1 MKMEKTTKTS
11 IGVGWC
17 AHGLVPPPRVEA
29 RRRIPP
35 LVFILLAQFCWLSGA
50 AQTGSGNSIAG
61 QVGAAGIEGA
71 TVFLCDAKSGL
82 PLDEKTHQQMTRTN
96 SGEFLRASSDAA
108 GRFCFT
114 NIPPG
119 SYRLVA
125 QSFRGAE
132 PAEKRRRYVSTI
144 PPAENVEL
152 HGVAE
157 NVEVPS
163 ASATNVLIQPLGKGV
178 ITFDQNFPNDGG
190 YLLLS
195 TRPVSG
201 DAILG
206 FLGWNKDFV
215 SHLVGVGCVP
225 RGQTLR
231 VSGLPE
237 RDIQSVIF
245 VNDNSPGFG
254 ATFYGTL
261 PETPQR
267 MPIVAGWSDG
277 QHEPP
282 PRIRHIM
289 NVLGTN
295 NITADTFLQ
304 LQKPRGSLQ
313 ELAQALGPL
322 DRVVVLPNG
331 DKATVADVFACIGYK
346 RLLDAA
352 EARRQKQ

>member
-1 MKMEKTTKTS
+1 MKWK
-11 IGVGWC
+11 
-17 AHGLVPPPRVEA
+17 L
-29 RRRIPP
+29 
-35 LVFILLAQFCWLSGA
+35 ILAVSVLALLCWLSCP
-50 AQTGSGNSIAG
+50 AQTGPVVSITG
-61 QVGAAGIEGA
+61 QVGRAGIEGA
-71 TVFLCDAKSGL
+71 TIFLCDAKTGL
-82 PLDEKTHQQMTRTN
+82 PLDEKTHGQITRTN
-96 SGEFLRASSDAA
+96 FGEFLCARSDAA

-119 SYRLVA
+119 SYRLLA
-125 QSFRGAE
+125 QSFRDSG
-132 PAEKRRRYVSTI
+132 PAARRQRYVSTI
-144 PPAENVEL
+144 PPADSVEL
-152 HGVAE
+152 HGAAE

-163 ASATNVLIQPLGKGV
+163 PSATNVLILPVGKGV
-178 ITFDQNFPNDGG
+178 ITFDQDFPNDGG

-206 FLGWNKDFV
+206 FLGWNNDFL
-215 SHLVGVGCVP
+215 SHLVGAGCIA

-237 RDIQSVIF
+237 RGIQSVIF
-245 VNDNSPGFG
+245 VNDNSRGFG
-254 ATFYGTL
+254 ARFYATL

-289 NVLGTN
+289 NVLETN
-295 NITADTFLQ
+295 NITADRL
-304 LQKPRGSLQ
+304 LNLRKPPGAGFFDSLQ
-313 ELAQALGPL
+313 ELARALGPL

-331 DKATVADVFACIGYK
+331 DTATVADVYACIGYK
-346 RLLDAA
+346 QLL
-352 EARRQKQ
+352 EADQAHQAKQ